1 MDFELTDAQQM
12 FRAAVAN
19 FADQMLAPIASAV
32 DEQGSFPWESVRK
45 MGELGFM
52 GVCIPPE
59 HGGAGAD
66 AVCYALAIE
75 EISRASSS
83 HGVIMSVNNS
93 LYGEPLE
100 LFGTEEQQRRFLRP
114 VASGQAMGCFC
125 LSEPASGSD
134 AASLQTIARRQGD
147 CYVLNGTKN
156 FVTNGNEASYAIV
169 FATLD
174 RRLGHKGIS
183 AFLVERETP
192 GFSVARLEKK
202 LGIRGTSCAQLV
214 FEDCRIPAG
223 NLLGR
228 EGEGFKIAL
237 ASLDIGRIGI
247 AAQAVGIARASLEAA
262 MEYAKQR
269 VQFAKP
275 IASHQAVRF
284 MLADM
289 ATEIEAARLL
299 TLQAAVLKDQGVR
312 HTKDSAMAKLY
323 ASEVAMRA
331 SLKCVQIF
339 GGYGYM
345 MDYPAQ
351 RFMRDAKITEIYEG
365 TSEVQ
370 RMVIAQAL
378 LSSGARCEKQSDH
391 RPSPAPREPASVA
404 G

>member
-1 MDFELTDAQQM
+1 MDFELTDGQCLFQS
-12 FRAAVAN
+12 AVAT
-19 FADQMLAPIASAV
+19 FADQELVPIAAAV
-32 DEQGSFPWESVRK
+32 DEQGVFPAESVRK

-66 AVCYALAIE
+66 TVCYALAIE
-75 EISRASSS
+75 EISRASAS

-100 LFGTEEQQRRFLRP
+100 VYGTEEQKHRFLRP
-114 VASGQAMGCFC
+114 VASGQAVGCFC

-134 AASLQTIARRQGD
+134 AASLQTTARREDD

-156 FVTNGNEASYAIV
+156 FVTNGNEAAYAIV
-169 FATLD
+169 FATVN
-174 RRLGHKGIS
+174 RHLGHKGIS
-183 AFLVERETP
+183 AFVVERGTP
-192 GFSVARLEKK
+192 GFAVTRLEKK
-202 LGIRGTSCAQLV
+202 LGIRGTSCAQLL
-214 FEDCRIPAG
+214 FEECRVPAR

-262 MEYAKQR
+262 IEYAKQR
-269 VQFAKP
+269 VQFGKP
-275 IASHQAVRF
+275 IAAHQAIRF

-299 TLQAAVLKDQGVR
+299 TLQAAVLKDEGVR
-312 HTKDSAMAKLY
+312 HTRESSMAKLY
-323 ASEVAMRA
+323 ASEAAMRA

-378 LSSGARCEKQSDH
+378 LSAGVHSQTLESA
-391 RPSPAPREPASVA
+391 APRAVREPTSVA
-404 G
+404 A